1 MKRKL
6 LAVFL
11 TLTLTAVSGCG
22 EAPKSAVVREKTGL
36 SAEKYQEEEDSET
49 SLRERLNVP
58 ETYQAVIASEKGENS
73 GNGENSGFEAVLDAS
88 VEIPDVEKAAVY
100 RAAPLSPNE
109 ELVTGIAEA
118 LFGEVQVYDG
128 DLYFKGTKGELL
140 EQLNELKAYQS
151 AGNTDPYGYI
161 AQYRNQGV
169 TEEEVPSE
177 EIYDIQKEIDA
188 LEKAYQEAPEE
199 REKKEIPMTIGA
211 SLERQDD
218 GGEDTFFHGAA
229 ETEDGVFD
237 YSIQSIRD
245 FGLYMGVEISR
256 KSTEDPAAKRNWFL
270 LGSEEGDKNA
280 RLTQEEAEELAGIT
294 SEDAAAT
301 ADIYMK
307 KLGLTDFS
315 AKNTRLSVCGT
326 YEGGN
331 EGKIRFCDAGYF
343 VYYTRNVDGF
353 PVTLESTYSSE
364 VEDSDATLQSWAYE
378 SVMLCINN
386 AGLQSASIL
395 NLYDIGEKQVTNLKM
410 LDFSEIMDIF
420 EKMIQIR
427 YASAEGIVS
436 QKLTIDKVKLGYMRI
451 YDPGSENKSGF
462 LVPVWD
468 FFGTMEYQRDDGRE
482 FTIADSDMSWLTI
495 NAADGSVI
503 NRSYGY

>member
-1 MKRKL
+1 MRRKL

-11 TLTLTAVSGCG
+11 TLAVTAVSGCG
-22 EAPKSAVVREKTGL
+22 ESPESAVVREKTGL
-36 SAEKYQEEEDSET
+36 SAEKYQEEEDTET

-58 ETYQAVIASEKGENS
+58 ETCQTVITSEKGENS
-73 GNGENSGFEAVLDAS
+73 GNGKFEAVLDAA
-88 VEIPDVEKAAVY
+88 VEIPDVKKAAVY

-118 LFGEVQVYDG
+118 LFGDAQVYDG
-128 DLYFKGTKGELL
+128 DLYFKKTKEETL
-140 EQLNELKAYQS
+140 EKLNELKAYQS
-151 AGNTDPYGYI
+151 VGNMDPYGCI
-161 AQYRNQGV
+161 AQYRNRGV
-169 TEEEVPSE
+169 SEEEVPSE

-199 REKKEIPMTIGA
+199 REKREIPLTVGTP
-211 SLERQDD
+211 LEGKDD

-229 ETEDGVFD
+229 ETEESVFD

-245 FGLYMGVEISR
+245 FGLYMSVEINR
-256 KSTEDPAAKRNWFL
+256 KSMEDPAAKRDWFL

-280 RLTQEEAEELAGIT
+280 RLTQEEAEVLAGIT
-294 SEDAAAT
+294 PEDAADA

-326 YEGGN
+326 YAGGD

-343 VYYTRNVDGF
+343 VYYTRNVEGF

-364 VEDSDATLQSWAYE
+364 VEDSDTTLQSWAYE
-378 SVMLCINN
+378 SVLLCINRS
-386 AGLQSASIL
+386 GLQSASIL
-395 NLYDIGEKQVTNLKM
+395 NLYDIGEKQIMNLKM

-427 YASAEGIVS
+427 YASAEGLVS

-451 YDPGSENKSGF
+451 YNPGSENKNGF

-468 FFGTMEYQRDDGRE
+468 FFGTMEYQRDEGGA
-482 FTIADSDMSWLTI
+482 FTIADPDMSWLTI